1 MEMNMMKITR
11 IIPIQITILL
21 SLTGFI
27 CGAYAQDAL
36 NQLNAENSDQNKPTL
51 SGHQDTVQGVA
62 TQKTEVTTN
71 AIDEDK
77 IKATMNTEE
86 YKNFAGAKAYLD
98 QNSQYTLGA
107 NDVIEIVVM
116 RHPEVSGEYIIN
128 QEGKIQYEFVGDV
141 TLAGLNKD
149 QAVKTLIQKLSVYII
164 KPEVNLKI
172 SGYNSKIVYV
182 VGEVANPGRIS
193 MHGDVI
199 TVRDA
204 LLSAGLP
211 LIGSA
216 ATDSASLFTPSATGK
231 VIRKKVNVEALLYKG
246 DLRENYIMRPG
257 DCLYVPA
264 TFLAKAMRVISPV
277 TQPVVAVAGTGG
289 AAKYAF

>member
-1 MEMNMMKITR
+1 MKT
-11 IIPIQITILL
+11 TKFLTCFLALLL
-21 SLTGFI
+21 SMAGSMS
-27 CGAYAQDAL
+27 GAWAQDAL
-36 NQLNAENSDQNKPTL
+36 NQLNTQNSNQNKPTL
-51 SGHQDTVQGVA
+51 SGHQDTVQGSLD
-62 TQKTEVTTN
+62 QKTAVTTS

-77 IKATMNTEE
+77 IKATMSTGE
-86 YKNFAGAKAYLD
+86 YNNFKGAKAYLD
-98 QNSQYTLGA
+98 QNSQYTLGP
-107 NDVIEIVVM
+107 NDVIDLVVM

-149 QAVKTLIQKLSVYII
+149 QAVSMLTKKLSVYII
-164 KPEVNLKI
+164 KPEISLKI

-182 VGEVANPGRIS
+182 VGEVATPGRIP

-204 LLSAGLP
+204 LLAAGLP
-211 LIGSA
+211 IVGSA
-216 ATDSASLFTPSATGK
+216 ATDSASLFTPSSTGK
-231 VIRKKVNVEALLYKG
+231 VLRKKVNVEALLYKG
-246 DLRENYIMRPG
+246 DLRENYVMRPG
-257 DCLYVPA
+257 DCLYIPA

-277 TQPVVAVAGTGG
+277 TTPVTSVAGGAG